1 MEKYL
6 VDTTTYLLDI
16 FYSWTAEEK
25 EYAALSLLPTRGWH
39 SEAAPGEKKN

>member
-25 EYAALSLLPTRGWH
+25 EYAALSLLPTRG
-39 SEAAPGEKKN
+39 